1 MTYGPPEQP
10 GSGQQPGYGQQ
21 PHQQPPQPYVQQP
34 GYGQPG
40 YGQQQG
46 YGQQPPTQPPGSNLP
61 PGIFGQASPAGGPT
75 TPDERQWGMLNHI
88 GMIVVGII
96 APLVV
101 FLTKKDESPFLKAHS
116 IEGLNFAITQII
128 YYFINLIVF
137 YIFIGILV
145 GFPIGLLTMPAQ
157 FIVVLI
163 SVIMAGMAANRGEYY
178 KYANFMALPIIKG

>member
-21 PHQQPPQPYVQQP
+21 PHQQAPQQPYAQP

-40 YGQQQG
+40 YGQQ
-46 YGQQPPTQPPGSNLP
+46 PPPSQPPGSGLP

-88 GMIVVGII
+88 GMIVVGLI

-101 FLTKKDESPFLKAHS
+101 YLTKKDESAFLKAHS
-116 IEGLNFAITQII
+116 IEGLNFAITQMI
-128 YYFINLIVF
+128 YYFANLIVF
-137 YIFIGILV
+137 TFIAGAIL
-145 GFPIGLLTMPAQ
+145 GFPFGFLTIPIQ
-157 FIVVLI
+157 FVVVLI

-178 KYANFMALPIIKG
+178 KYPNFMALPIFKG